1 MKSDLFTSIAV
12 FVVGTVVAF
21 ITCNMILPGIEDFEI
36 KTIDID
42 SSTSLSD
49 PNAEVF
55 NYRAINPTVEVYVGE
70 GCESYDENGNCIDNG
85 ILNTEENNS
94 NQNNPN
100 ENTNTEEEN
109 SNSEEDTEDDT
120 GENENGTTD

>member
-12 FVVGTVVAF
+12 FTVGTVIAF

-36 KTIDID
+36 KTINID
-42 SSTSLSD
+42 SDTSLAE

-85 ILNTEENNS
+85 VLNTEEN
-94 NQNNPN
+94 
-100 ENTNTEEEN
+100 
-109 SNSEEDTEDDT
+109 TEDDT

>member
-12 FVVGTVVAF
+12 FAVGTVIAF

-42 SSTSLSD
+42 SDTSLAEPD
-49 PNAEVF
+49 AEVF

-70 GCESYDENGNCIDNG
+70 GCETYDENGNCIDNG
-85 ILNTEENNS
+85 VLNTEENNT
-94 NQNNPN
+94 NQNNSDQNNTN
-100 ENTNTEEEN
+100 ENTNTEEN
-109 SNSEEDTEDDT
+109 TEDDT

>member
-1 MKSDLFTSIAV
+1 MKSDLFTSITV
-12 FVVGTVVAF
+12 FVVGAVVAF

-94 NQNNPN
+94 NQNNPD
-100 ENTNTEEEN
+100 ENTNA
-109 SNSEEDTEDDT
+109 EEDTEDDT